1 MNGAVCDQ
9 SSCGVWIIVLGALVC
24 DWACEAHVPGRRTQP
39 VDVYLTQQLLSR
51 YGVVDAGEPNAPSH
65 RARAES
71 NKAFIISQRTVLGQQ
86 LQHADIGLPYVLL
99 PRGRRQSATVDA
111 LSTSLAAQGAPL
123 AAAAG
128 LGGGRGAFFRAYRDE
143 TQLTVARFLHS
154 HDKRACRPTVRNKGN
169 SWDPLPP
176 AAQPAAAADATTP
189 MAE

>member
-1 MNGAVCDQ
+1 MRTGMCAPSPPASHLPSPLTRAPQLRWSTLRLQVFSVNGAVCDQ

-65 RARAES
+65 CVLAES

-111 LSTSLAAQGAPL
+111 LSTPL
-123 AAAAG
+123 CSRRTTGSCCWAG
-128 LGGGRGAFFRAYRDE
+128 RRTRTRSPSSGHIGRRR
-143 TQLTVARFLHS
+143 S
-154 HDKRACRPTVRNKGN
+154 
-169 SWDPLPP
+169 
-176 AAQPAAAADATTP
+176 
-189 MAE
+189 